1 MGRIKYKAFLS
12 MLSAD
17 TRKGTRTIRVFLSKT
32 TERIFREI
40 LRGNSIEIER
50 FGTFEPKFVGGYKE
64 DKNGEKIYIEPR
76 VGVDFNLSKSGMQI
90 LNNEIFDAGSKRRI
104 KEGNLFPYEKEILG
118 MDATTKIP
126 IDKAWNKIM
135 EDKG

>member
-1 MGRIKYKAFLS
+1 MGRIKYKTFLS
-12 MLSAD
+12 MLSSD
-17 TRKGTRTIRVFLSKT
+17 TNKGTRTIRVLFSKV

-64 DKNGEKIYIEPR
+64 DKNGKNFYIEPR
-76 VGVDFNLSKSGMQI
+76 VGVNFNLSNAGMQI
-90 LNNEIFDAGSKRRI
+90 LNNEIFDAKSKKRI

-118 MDATTKIP
+118 MDTTMKISL
-126 IDKAWNKIM
+126 DEAWDRIIESK
-135 EDKG
+135 E